1 MYSHASPAPSVIPS
15 THSGRVLFSKGVYIR
30 RRNGHWEAKI
40 RTGGNF
46 INSAFTEVLMSLCT
60 TVSTDTSHRFGL
72 VSLNSLNFKILQR
85 VCSSEKV
92 E

>member
-1 MYSHASPAPSVIPS
+1 MLNVSTGADMYSHASPAASVIPS

-46 INSAFTEVLMSLCT
+46 INSAFTEVLMS
-60 TVSTDTSHRFGL
+60 FMY
-72 VSLNSLNFKILQR
+72 NSFYGHLA
-85 VCSSEKV
+85 
-92 E
+92 